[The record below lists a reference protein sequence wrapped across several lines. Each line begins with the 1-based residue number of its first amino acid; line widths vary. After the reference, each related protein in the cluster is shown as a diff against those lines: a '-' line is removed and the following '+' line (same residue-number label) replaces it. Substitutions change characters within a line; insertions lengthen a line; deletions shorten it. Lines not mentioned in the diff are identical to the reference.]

1 MSLTRSR
8 AVLVVVLATL
18 FGALGFATPAWAESY
33 ASSISASSTSVPVGT
48 SVQLTATNDSSGF
61 AAITICTGWAGT
73 AIAEN
78 GHVAPGGSISHSV
91 SESYATRIQFASF
104 AGPSGPTC
112 TSSADASTTVTWHQ
126 QTSTTTTTT
135 VPATTTTT
143 TPAYAVRAS
152 ASNTSPPIDTEDTIY
167 GYNDSGTTEHISLCV
182 AGSNTPVAEGTH
194 PAGAELSDPVSS
206 ATAGSQTWTVWAGPN
221 YGCSGP
227 AHSSVVIDWRTA
239 PTLTAKP
246 TSAGTEQLDYPNTT
260 TLSWTDAKVGDA
272 VKVIETSDNGT
283 ATHKVVDTV
292 GTTSFNGSTKYST
305 KQYTAPG
312 TSWVNDYQAQLVNSA
327 GTIEARA
334 DFSFTWNGAECI
346 KDELSLAASSGGI
359 TASMQAG
366 ECLPSGGNTIEIYWS
381 ATQPSG
387 LIQPSLAPEVGSKFV
402 GDGPATIGKQGWA
415 HTFSPASPHNVGY
428 YEAYLVNSNGNAI
441 VACTGV
447 VHLSTPPSNTY
458 ALDWTASKYSA
469 TVGASVTLT
478 GTNDTN
484 AGGAAGN
491 PEDIAYC
498 GQAGSTALAE
508 GTHDPGTSLT
518 TTVSSSAAGDK
529 TYVAFASATTAKDSC
544 SGTEAELT
552 IDWLAK
558 APPPTPALELI
569 PSNGTPSVGRSIDF
583 SLVSTSSLDP
593 EWLDFCPNG
602 STLVAA
608 ATRDAGEAMTSPS
621 VSSASAGD
629 VTYHAWAST
638 TADGEGCHG
647 VEASAT
653 VDWQEAPT
661 TTTTTAPASTT
672 TTTAPANG
680 TTTTTVP
687 ASGTTTTV
695 PASGTTTTVPA
706 STTTTRPEPTTTVPA
721 STTTT
726 TAPSYYPT

>member
-1 MSLTRSR
+1 MSLTRFR
-8 AVLVVVLATL
+8 AFLVVLIATL
-18 FGALGFATPAWAESY
+18 FAAFGFATPAWAESY
-33 ASSISASSTSVPVGT
+33 ATSISASSTSVPVGT
-48 SVQLTATNDSSGF
+48 SVTLVATNDSSGF
-61 AAITICTGWAGT
+61 AAVTICSGGWAGT

-78 GHVAPGGSISHSV
+78 GHVAPGGSIYHSV

-112 TSSADASTTVTWHQ
+112 TSSADASTTVTWYQ

-143 TPAYAVRAS
+143 TPVYAVRAS
-152 ASNTSPPIDTEDTIY
+152 ASSTSAPIDTEDTIY
-167 GYNDSGTTEHISLCV
+167 GYNDSGGYEHISLCV
-182 AGSNTPVAEGTH
+182 VGSNTPIAEGTH

-227 AHSSVVIDWRTA
+227 AHSSVTIDWRTA

-272 VKVIETSDNGT
+272 VNVIETSTNGT

-292 GTTSFNGSTKYST
+292 GATSFNGSTKYST
-305 KQYTAPG
+305 KQYTTPG
-312 TSWVNDYQAQLVNSA
+312 TSWVNDYQAQLVNSD

-334 DFSFTWNGAECI
+334 NFSFTWNGAECI

-366 ECLPSGGNTIEIYWS
+366 ECLPSGGNTVEIYWS

-428 YEAYLVNSNGNAI
+428 YEAYLVNSHGNAI

-458 ALDWTASKYSA
+458 ALDWTATSYSA

-478 GTNDTN
+478 GTNTTN

-498 GQAGSTALAE
+498 GQSGSTALAE
-508 GTHDPGTSLT
+508 GTHDPGTSLS
-518 TTVSSSAAGDK
+518 TTVSSSTAGSK
-529 TYVAFASATTAKDSC
+529 TYIAFASAKPSC
-544 SGTEAELT
+544 SGTEAKLT
-552 IDWLAK
+552 IDWLEK

-569 PSNGTPSVGRSIDF
+569 PSSTSPTAGQSIDF

-621 VSSASAGD
+621 VSSASAGS

-653 VDWQEAPT
+653 VSWQAAPT
-661 TTTTTAPASTT
+661 TTTTTVPASTT
-672 TTTAPANG
+672 TTTAPSNV
-680 TTTTTVP
+680 TTTT
-687 ASGTTTTV
+687 A

-726 TAPSYYPT
+726 APQYAPT